1 MQNLYPQQL
10 NRNIQQFITMMQIY
24 KLAWQIN
31 ILQKTIDLYKFSED
45 NLVENYSYDACDD
58 LLRIKEDVERF
69 ANGAMSAAFRVAF
82 NEAITKNDSLDSKLT
97 VVAHLDDEGDK
108 VGHAFVILENADGER
123 IARGFWPGK
132 RNGEKYRS
140 IIIGNG
146 FSGAVRD
153 EVDTGYL
160 ERYDAWLKTGVDP
173 VRGRF
178 AHRTYNISSKQYGSA
193 TSLINNWNKSY
204 NLGCMCGTFTEA
216 VAAST
221 GNILFNNDIR
231 SKRYTAPR
239 PTAIFNLL
247 KDN

>member
-1 MQNLYPQQL
+1 LKHQEKPNVS
-10 NRNIQQFITMMQIY
+10 
-24 KLAWQIN
+24 
-31 ILQKTIDLYKFSED
+31 TIVALGFP
-45 NLVENYSYDACDD
+45 
-58 LLRIKEDVERF
+58 
-69 ANGAMSAAFRVAF
+69 NGAMSAAFRVAF